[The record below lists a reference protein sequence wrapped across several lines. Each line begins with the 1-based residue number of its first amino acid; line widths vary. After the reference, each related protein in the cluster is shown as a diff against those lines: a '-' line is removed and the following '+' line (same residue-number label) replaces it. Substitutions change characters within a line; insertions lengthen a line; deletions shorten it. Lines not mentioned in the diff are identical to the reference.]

1 MSLSLADAAIPLL
14 NEQLHA
20 LAEVGINRKTAGALT
35 KDKSFG
41 CDNSSGPLLGV
52 VHEAV
57 PLVENRPDFRAVR
70 VFHGGR
76 AGAVCGQAAAIR
88 LAFRPIGL

>member
-1 MSLSLADAAIPLL
+1 VTIACGRAAEFADLNHRIRMSLSLADAAIPLL

-41 CDNSSGPLLGV
+41 RDK
-52 VHEAV
+52 
-57 PLVENRPDFRAVR
+57 
-70 VFHGGR
+70 
-76 AGAVCGQAAAIR
+76 
-88 LAFRPIGL
+88 